1 MKKNL
6 SKLTALSLAL
16 VMILGLFAGCG
27 SQSDN
32 QTSQAPNNGDQP
44 SAPVV
49 TENTDATVVEDIE
62 LNVGFAT
69 GIESM
74 TPFRNNIAQDA
85 PYFRQMYESLGI
97 LDHEAKEVVPW
108 CAKGWT
114 TEDGKVYDIELYDYI
129 TDSAGNKIT
138 ADDIVWFMQTS
149 IEKGLKPAFAKIE
162 SVEKTGDYTLRVTM
176 NTNIVGAFETCL
188 INTFVISRAA
198 FEASKDEFA
207 SEVVCTS
214 PYQVTSF
221 TPSSDIVFERRDEG
235 YWQTDESLIPAQ
247 CVPNVKKLTY
257 KIITEASQQGVALE
271 TGVVD
276 MFVRMDST
284 TGATYVNNPNFV
296 CDLTEGPQGWTL
308 FFSGA
313 DNRPVAND
321 PKLCQAICYAID
333 LEGMMNALSGGY
345 ATKMYDVCPSGAIGY
360 LSKWDSEEYFNY
372 DADKAKQLL
381 SESNYNGET
390 LELLCSSATFNQR
403 MAQMIQGFLIN
414 VGINCELVTG
424 DMAFIS
430 SVRLDGTKYDMFINT
445 IGATYL
451 SDHWSIR
458 YDMNAYSTG
467 DGTSRH
473 DETLADMLYST
484 WTKDGYTEENID
496 AVHKYLMDNGIAR
509 GLLNPQNFCVMRSDL
524 KIVKKVTNQ
533 AGEIAI
539 VACEYG
545 K

>member
-6 SKLTALSLAL
+6 SKLLAMSLAL
-16 VMILGLFAGCG
+16 VMILGLFAGCAGKPAG
-27 SQSDN
+27 SDASK
-32 QTSQAPNNGDQP
+32 APDGTDQP
-44 SAPVV
+44 SAPTV
-49 TENTDATVVEDIE
+49 TESTDATVVEDME
-62 LNVGFAT
+62 LTVGFAT

-74 TPFRNNIAQDA
+74 TPFRNNIAQDS
-85 PYFRQMYESLGI
+85 PYFRQLYESLGI
-97 LDHEAKEVVPW
+97 LDFDAKEVVPW

-149 IEKGLKPAFAKIE
+149 MEKGLKPAFAKIE

-188 INTFVISRAA
+188 INTFVISKAA

-207 SEVVCTS
+207 TEVVCTS

-221 TPSSDIVFERRDEG
+221 TPSSDIVFERREG

-257 KIITEASQQGVALE
+257 KIIVEASQQGVALE

-284 TGATYVNNPNFV
+284 TGATYVNNPNYV
-296 CDLTEGPQGWTL
+296 CDLSEGPQGWTL

-313 DNRPVAND
+313 DSRPVAND

-333 LEGMMNALSGGY
+333 LEGMMSALSGGF

-360 LSKWDSEEYFNY
+360 LPKWDSEEYFTY
-372 DADKAKQLL
+372 DVEKAKQLL

-390 LELLCSSATFNQR
+390 LMLLCSSTTFIQR

-414 VGINCELVTG
+414 VGINCELLTG

-430 SVRLDGTKYDMFINT
+430 SMRLDGTQYDMFINT
-445 IGATYL
+445 IGATFL

-473 DETLADMLYST
+473 DATLAEMLYST
-484 WTKDGYTEENID
+484 WTLDGYTEENID
-496 AVHKYLMDNGIAR
+496 KVHKYLMDNGIAR
-509 GLLNPQNFCVMRSDL
+509 GLLNPQNFCVIRGDL

-533 AGEIAI
+533 SGELAI

>member
-1 MKKNL
+1 MMKKSL
-6 SKLTALSLAL
+6 SKLLAMSLAL

-27 SQSDN
+27 KTAGGQESKAPEGGGN
-32 QTSQAPNNGDQP
+32 QPGPTATEDPN
-44 SAPVV
+44 
-49 TENTDATVVEDIE
+49 ATVIEDIE
-62 LNVGFAT
+62 LTVGFGT

-74 TPFRNNIAQDA
+74 TPFRNNIAQDS
-85 PYFRQMYESLGI
+85 PYFRQMYESLVI
-97 LDHEAKEVVPW
+97 LDVESKDVTPW
-108 CAKGWT
+108 CAKSWT
-114 TEDGKVYDIELYDYI
+114 TEDNKVYDIEIYDYI
-129 TDSAGNKIT
+129 TDAAGNKIT
-138 ADDIVWFMQTS
+138 ADDIVWFMETS

-162 SVEKTGDYTLRVTM
+162 SVEKTGDYSLRVTM
-176 NTNIVGAFETCL
+176 KTNIVGAFETCL

-207 SEVVCTS
+207 TEVVCTS
-214 PYQVTSF
+214 PYKVVSF
-221 TPSSDIVFERRDEG
+221 TPSSDIVFERRED

-257 KIITEASQQGVALE
+257 KIIVEASQQGVALE

-276 MFVRMDST
+276 MFVRMDAT
-284 TGATYVNNPNFV
+284 TASTYVNNPGYI
-296 CDLTEGPQGWTL
+296 CDLSEGPQGWTL

-313 DNRPVAND
+313 DNRVVAND

-333 LEGMMNALSGGY
+333 IEGMMSAISGGF
-345 ATKMYDVCPSGAIGY
+345 ATRMSDVCPSGAIGY
-360 LSKWDSEEYFNY
+360 LPKWDSEEYFPYNVE
-372 DADKAKQLL
+372 KAKQLL

-390 LELLCSSATFNQR
+390 LQLLCSSSSLVQR

-414 VGINCELVTG
+414 VGINCELLTG

-430 SVRLDGTKYDMFINT
+430 SVRLDGTQYDMFINT
-445 IGATYL
+445 IGATFL

-467 DGTSRH
+467 DATSRH
-473 DETLADMLYST
+473 DATLADMLYST

-509 GLLNPQNFCVMRSDL
+509 GLLNPQNFCVMRGDL
-524 KIVKKVTNQ
+524 KIVKKVTNLF
-533 AGEIAI
+533 GELAI